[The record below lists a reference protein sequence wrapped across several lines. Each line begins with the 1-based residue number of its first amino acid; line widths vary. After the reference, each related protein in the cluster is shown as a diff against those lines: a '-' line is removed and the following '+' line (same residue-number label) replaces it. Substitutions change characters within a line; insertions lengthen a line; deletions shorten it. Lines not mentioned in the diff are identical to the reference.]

1 MYNSLEVGPILRNI
15 RLDRGLTIDKVS
27 EITGLSDVTVIKMES
42 GNRNMTMRSLYL
54 LMDAYK
60 VDANT
65 ILGIND
71 CETDFSVDEKLSQM
85 STAQQKYFRATF
97 MFMLDSASEHGQ
109 EVFS

>member
-65 ILGIND
+65 ILGIN
-71 CETDFSVDEKLSQM
+71 ESEIEFSVDKKLSRM
-85 STAQQKYFRATF
+85 SALQQKYFRTMF
-97 MFMLDSASEHGQ
+97 MFMLDSVNGQ
-109 EVFS
+109 EVFA